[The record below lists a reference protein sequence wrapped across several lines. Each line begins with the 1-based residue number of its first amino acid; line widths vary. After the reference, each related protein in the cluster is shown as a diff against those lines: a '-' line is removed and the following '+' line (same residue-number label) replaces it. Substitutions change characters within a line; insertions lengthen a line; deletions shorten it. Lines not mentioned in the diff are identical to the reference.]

1 MNEFLK
7 GGKLALPI
15 VAGYIPLGFA
25 CGVICAGVGMSVLE
39 SVLMSVFVFAGAG
52 QYIAAGMIGSGA
64 GASSIIVTV
73 GIVNMR
79 HLLYNSALYPY
90 LSGWSGFKKALFAS
104 EITDETF
111 GLHSAVFGANKD
123 SLSEKTA
130 FGINVFSHL
139 GWVVGNFLGALSGEL
154 LGDSKAFG
162 FDFALPALFIALL
175 IPKLTHKPQIFAA
188 VTAGIVAIVCSV
200 NGLPYWGI
208 IVASVFGATAGMIYA
223 RRHHA

>member
-1 MNEFLK
+1 MNDFLK

-25 CGVICAGVGMSVLE
+25 CGVICTGVGMSVWQ

-52 QYIAAGMIGSGA
+52 QYIAAGMIGAGA
-64 GASSIIVTV
+64 GVSSIVVTV

-90 LSGWSGFKKALFAS
+90 VSGWTGLKKALFAS

-111 GLHSAVFGANKD
+111 GLHSAVFAANKED
-123 SLSEKTA
+123 INQKTA
-130 FGINVFSHL
+130 FGINVFSHI
-139 GWVVGNFLGALSGEL
+139 GWVAGNFLGALSGEL
-154 LGDSKAFG
+154 LGDSKVFG

-175 IPKLTHKPQIFAA
+175 IPKLTHKPQVCAGL
-188 VTAGIVAIVCSV
+188 TAGAAAIVCSV

-208 IVASVFGATAGMIYA
+208 IVASAIGATSGMIYA
-223 RRHHA
+223 RRNHA